1 MSNLLY
7 KITVNLLY
15 SRIFRKAIISL
26 FEKFVV
32 FFLKPGGKNSFSG
45 SNAAIQNEKK
55 AMAVAA
61 VNSINRSIEK
71 GFIKKDISK
80 ATLMLWANALLSTAK
95 RKGPVKKFYM
105 QNHTDPPFLL
115 VISPGHACNL
125 KCADCYAAS
134 SAGGSKLSWEI
145 IDRIISDAKNLWG
158 IKLVVFSGG
167 EPFAWRSHNRDILDV
182 ASKNPDLLFLAF
194 TNGTLID
201 KKTAER
207 IAACANITPAF
218 SAEGMRA
225 ETDKRRGKGVF
236 DRVIAAMDLMKDAGS
251 PFGIS
256 VTVNRNNCASV
267 LTEEFLDFFFNN
279 MGAFYGFYFQYL
291 PMGRNADFDLMPTP
305 GQRLEFRELI
315 WKIIEDKKLFL
326 LDFWNH
332 GTLVNGCIAAGR
344 GGGYLH
350 IDWNGNVMP
359 CVCTPYSAGNIADI
373 YSSGGGLADIWNSP
387 FLSSI
392 RDWQKQQGH
401 GRKNSGNMTGTSTLR
416 GNLLTPC
423 PYRDH
428 YEQFVKFV
436 KKFNGKPQDD
446 SAAMILKDPKYYEKM
461 TLYDKK
467 LAKLFDPVWQ
477 KEYEGK

>member
-15 SRIFRKAIISL
+15 NRTCRKAIISL
-26 FEKFVV
+26 FEKLVA
-32 FFLKPGGKNSFSG
+32 FFLNPGRTNSFS
-45 SNAAIQNEKK
+45 SLNAALQNEKK
-55 AMAVAA
+55 TMAIAA
-61 VNSINRSIEK
+61 INAISKSIAT
-71 GFIKKDISK
+71 GLIKKDVSE
-80 ATLMLWANALLSTAK
+80 ATLKLWARALIDTSK

-105 QNHTDPPFLL
+105 ENHTDPPFLL
-115 VISPGHACNL
+115 VISPGHACTL

-134 SAGGSKLSWEI
+134 NASGSKLSREI
-145 IDRIISDAKNLWG
+145 LDRIISDAKNLWG
-158 IKLVVFSGG
+158 IKLVVLSGG
-167 EPFAWRSHNRDILDV
+167 EPFAWHSQNIDILDV
-182 ASKNPDLLFLAF
+182 ASNNPGLLFLAF

-201 KKTAER
+201 EKTADR
-207 IAACANITPAF
+207 IAACKNLTPAF
-218 SAEGMRA
+218 SVEGMRSA
-225 ETDKRRGKGVF
+225 TDKRRGEGIF
-236 DRVIAAMDLMKDAGS
+236 DRVIAAMDLMKEAGA

-256 VTVNRNNCASV
+256 VTVNRNNCTSV
-267 LTEEFLDFFFNN
+267 LSEEFLDFFFKN

-291 PMGRNADFDLMPTP
+291 PMGRNANFSLMPTP

-315 WKIIEDKKLFL
+315 WKKVEDKKLFL

-359 CVCTPYSAGNIADI
+359 CVFTPYSAGNIVDI
-373 YSSGGGLADIWNSP
+373 YSNGGSLADIWNSP

-401 GRKNSGNMTGTSTLR
+401 GRKNSGSKNDDSSPQ

-428 YEQFVKFV
+428 YGQFIKLVKQHS
-436 KKFNGKPQDD
+436 GMPQDD
-446 SAAMILKDPKYYEKM
+446 SADMMLKDPQYYKKM
-461 TLYDKK
+461 TLYDKE
-467 LAKLFDPVWQ
+467 LAELFDPLWQ
-477 KEYEGK
+477 QKYVGK